1 MKKWF
6 VKLNRS
12 NIWLSAV
19 MVILGLVLFLWPG
32 KTLELLGRIVGI
44 ALLVGAVVAAINWYW
59 GKRRN
64 EADYVTLAMALLC
77 LAAGIVVLVALKG
90 VVSLLPKLIGVVIA
104 VNGFYNLAQALE
116 LRGAGQPRWGAS
128 LAMAVL
134 TILLGAFVFFHAFS
148 VMKAAVMVIGGIFI
162 YNGASNLW
170 IESRCR
176 KLFRR

>member
-6 VKLNRS
+6 AKLNRS

-44 ALLVGAVVAAINWYW
+44 ALLVGAAVAAISWYW

-64 EADYVTLAMALLC
+64 EADFVSLAMALLC
-77 LAAGIVVLVALKG
+77 LAAGIIVLAAPKG
-90 VVSLLPKLIGVVIA
+90 VVSLLPKLIGAVIA
-104 VNGFYNLAQALE
+104 VNGVYNLAQALE
-116 LRGAGQPRWGAS
+116 LRSAGMPRWGAS
-128 LAMAVL
+128 LAMAVV
-134 TILLGAFVFFHAFS
+134 TILLGLFVFFHAFS
-148 VMKAAVMVIGGIFI
+148 VMKAAVMVIGGIFV

-176 KLFRR
+176 KVFRR